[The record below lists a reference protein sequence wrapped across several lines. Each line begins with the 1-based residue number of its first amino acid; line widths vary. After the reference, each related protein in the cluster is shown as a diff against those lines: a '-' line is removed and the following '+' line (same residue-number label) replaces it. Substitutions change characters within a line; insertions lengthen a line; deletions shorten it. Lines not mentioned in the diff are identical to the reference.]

1 MTIRRILAT
10 AAATVLVLAG
20 TAGPARADTTF
31 TSPPGVLYNCAFP
44 GFTQQVS
51 ATEEFTGPDTVPAGS
66 TFSITGISGRILFS
80 DNAIRLLAAL
90 GYDGVRGSGMIQVT
104 ASNATPGSSAAGIIP
119 EQIWPALTG
128 WIDFS
133 GGSESFVAGDPG
145 LVEFGMGTP
154 FSLALQ
160 FHRRPN
166 GTWMP
171 WTLSCNVKVTSPAQ
185 NRAFSPALPVS

>member
-1 MTIRRILAT
+1 
-10 AAATVLVLAG
+10 V
-20 TAGPARADTTF
+20 P
-31 TSPPGVLYNCAFP
+31 YNCAFP
-44 GFTQQVS
+44 GFTQQVT
-51 ATEEFTGPDTVPAGS
+51 AMEEFTGPDTVPAGS

-80 DNAIRLLAAL
+80 DTAIRLLAAL

-104 ASNATPGSSAAGIIP
+104 ASNATPGSSVGGSIP
-119 EQIWPALTG
+119 ELIWPSLTG

-145 LVEFGMGTP
+145 LAEFSMGTP

-171 WTLSCNVKVTSPAQ
+171 WTMSCNVKVTSPAQ
-185 NRAFSPALPVS
+185 NRAFSPTLPVS